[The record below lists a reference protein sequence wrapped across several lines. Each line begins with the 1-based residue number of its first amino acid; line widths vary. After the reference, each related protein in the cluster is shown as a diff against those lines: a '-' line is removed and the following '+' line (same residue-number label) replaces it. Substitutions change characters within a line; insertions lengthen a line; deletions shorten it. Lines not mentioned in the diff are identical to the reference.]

1 MAGAGFID
9 RRVIDFAALEIAG
22 SALDVPLWTLRLEK
36 KTEILEAAGHATVA
50 SLLAGYRSGR
60 LLDIPSVGQS
70 TIDEISR
77 RFSMLDVVAAEGAG
91 IIDWERYALG
101 LGHELVPKNDLG
113 SGREFLAAFEEV
125 VDAIIRSYPNPVEQL
140 ILAERLVRPEGERLT
155 LEQIAQRAAPKPIT
169 RERVRQLE
177 KRLIGALSDALL
189 LDDYRELPFHFRT
202 SFAARWKDAARRFS
216 DDTEISFGAFMT
228 GLEEVW
234 EVPFSDLLRHLPL
247 ITSILTSRAS
257 LPPQLRQ
264 AMRLHPR
271 LYGEIDRWLLERP
284 IGWLALGKAGV
295 GMHERGIR
303 TIGDL
308 IIAGRTNILP
318 PAGTRAGAECRRA
331 LNALA
336 EALDDCG
343 GADWQRFGQEAGLQA
358 IPAADRE
365 RADDFLR
372 NLNPDLEEVVRVSG
386 SSGRAAAIFQL
397 RTSIPRAER
406 PTLERIAQVLGGHSS
421 TIKREETNLLNA
433 LHAQLVVGDF
443 QHSRVLFP
451 PQFLAWWRS
460 ARNVLERSDADYH
473 RFCGL
478 LADEWAVPVKLVA
491 PNAEGLWAVLTRY
504 PSGGRTVSGCTRS
517 VPFSAA
523 FIGGTIVLKGFR
535 RAH

>member
-1 MAGAGFID
+1 M
-9 RRVIDFAALEIAG
+9 
-22 SALDVPLWTLRLEK
+22 
-36 KTEILEAAGHATVA
+36 A

-60 LLDIPSVGQS
+60 LLDIPSVGRS
-70 TIDEISR
+70 TVDEISR
-77 RFSMLDVVAAEGAG
+77 RFSLLDVVAAEGAG
-91 IIDWERYALG
+91 SIDWERYALA
-101 LGHELVPKNDLG
+101 LGHELVPGSDIG

-125 VDAIIRSYPNPVEQL
+125 VDAVIRSYSNPVEQL
-140 ILAERLVRPEGERLT
+140 ILTERLVRQGEERLT

-216 DDTEISFGAFMT
+216 DETEISFGAFMA

-234 EVPFSDLLRHLPL
+234 EVPFSDLLPHLPL

-271 LYGEIDRWLLERP
+271 LYGEIDRRLLERP

-295 GMHERGIR
+295 GMHERGIG

-318 PAGTRAGAECRRA
+318 PAGTRAGADCRRA

-343 GADWQRFGQEAGLQA
+343 GVDWQQFGQEVGLQA
-358 IPAADRE
+358 IPATDRE

-372 NLNPDLEEVVRVSG
+372 NLNADLEEAV
-386 SSGRAAAIFQL
+386 A
-397 RTSIPRAER
+397 P
-406 PTLERIAQVLGGHSS
+406 
-421 TIKREETNLLNA
+421 
-433 LHAQLVVGDF
+433 
-443 QHSRVLFP
+443 
-451 PQFLAWWRS
+451 RS
-460 ARNVLERSDADYH
+460 ARPAAARA
-473 RFCGL
+473 
-478 LADEWAVPVKLVA
+478 
-491 PNAEGLWAVLTRY
+491 
-504 PSGGRTVSGCTRS
+504 GR
-517 VPFSAA
+517 
-523 FIGGTIVLKGFR
+523 
-535 RAH
+535 